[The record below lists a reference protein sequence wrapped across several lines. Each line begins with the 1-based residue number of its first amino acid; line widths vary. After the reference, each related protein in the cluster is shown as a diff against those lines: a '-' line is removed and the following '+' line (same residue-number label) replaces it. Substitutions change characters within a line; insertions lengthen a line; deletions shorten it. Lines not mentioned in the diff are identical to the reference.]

1 MTKRPNPLDKY
12 ARFVNPGVVQWIGVR
27 PKRKLPLQSLET
39 VDAVAEYGLAGDH
52 RMIKTPGSGRQVT
65 FISQEFIDQIQHF
78 TGYEVIDPATLRRNI
93 VVSSLNLNCLRRQ
106 RFRVGSALFEAT
118 QLCHPCARMEE
129 ALGEGGVAA
138 MIGHGGIC
146 ARILE
151 SGVIKLGDAITVID
165 STES

>member
-1 MTKRPNPLDKY
+1 M
-12 ARFVNPGVVQWIGVR
+12 V
-27 PKRKLPLQSLET
+27 
-39 VDAVAEYGLAGDH
+39 
-52 RMIKTPGSGRQVT
+52 SG
-65 FISQEFIDQIQHF
+65 
-78 TGYEVIDPATLRRNI
+78 
-93 VVSSLNLNCLRRQ
+93 LNLNCLRRQ